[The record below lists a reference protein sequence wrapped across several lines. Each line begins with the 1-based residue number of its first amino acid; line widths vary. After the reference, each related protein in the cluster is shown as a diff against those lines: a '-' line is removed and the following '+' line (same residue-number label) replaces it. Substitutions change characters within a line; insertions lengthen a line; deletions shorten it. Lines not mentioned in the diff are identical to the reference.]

1 MISKAIQY
9 FPHKLCRI
17 VGKYKLNF
25 VVRLIPLSFSLF
37 SGVFVNLFFIA
48 YILSPRFC
56 HRFVGYLE
64 EEAVKTYTY
73 CLKVINIIHELSN
86 SRSMHLYSEK
96 SLDKCKIYRLRI
108 IHGHA
113 YIWNFSSSVQL
124 HISHVSAANKWDVK
138 LNSMSTGNDVLFIM

>member
-1 MISKAIQY
+1 LYLVFRRLNIAIQY
-9 FPHKLCRI
+9 FPQKLCRI

-25 VVRLIPLSFSLF
+25 VVKLTVKLNTETIPPLFFFLLF

-73 CLKVINIIHELSN
+73 CLKVSN
-86 SRSMHLYSEK
+86 SK
-96 SLDKCKIYRLRI
+96 
-108 IHGHA
+108 
-113 YIWNFSSSVQL
+113 
-124 HISHVSAANKWDVK
+124 
-138 LNSMSTGNDVLFIM
+138 